1 MSLPLSALLGAVA
14 NEFARAD
21 TASELFRAHTQNLY
35 RKSEL
40 LADLEPSRIR
50 IREATISLPLVLD
63 DLSQPEVRDYGLTPE
78 QCISLLPEQFGRA
91 QRAALGRELH
101 ALLERQ
107 GQNRLLSDTL
117 EEDVRAAVRQLLE
130 RLSLSGEVDVAP
142 IRDLRRAFL
151 EQPREERELRFE
163 FRTEKVANVERD
175 RVVHLEIKLEL
186 G

>member
-1 MSLPLSALLGAVA
+1 VTLPLSALLGALA

-21 TASELFRAHTQNLY
+21 TAAELYRAHTQNVY
-35 RKSEL
+35 RQSEL

-63 DLSQPEVRDYGLTPE
+63 ELSELEVRDYGLTPE
-78 QCISLLPEQFGRA
+78 QCANLLPEQLGRA

-101 ALLERQ
+101 ALLVRQ
-107 GQNRLLSDTL
+107 GKNRLLSDTL
-117 EEDVRAAVRQLLE
+117 EEDLRAAARELLE
-130 RLSLSGEVDVAP
+130 RMRLPVEIDVAP
-142 IRDLRRAFL
+142 IKDLRRAFL

-175 RVVHLEIKLEL
+175 RVVLLEVKLEL